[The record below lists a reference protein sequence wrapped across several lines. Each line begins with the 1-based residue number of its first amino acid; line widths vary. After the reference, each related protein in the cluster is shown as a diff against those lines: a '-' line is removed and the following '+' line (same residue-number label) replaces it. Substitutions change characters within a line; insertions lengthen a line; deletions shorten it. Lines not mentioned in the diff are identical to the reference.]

1 MNDHAHRVSQRF
13 ELQLP
18 AIVKPYL
25 GADVGDSHLV
35 LTRDISDQGVYFNV
49 MNTSNYPDQVQVEIL
64 LQVSG
69 HDSKDV
75 YVCMTTRG
83 EVVRRE
89 TEGLAVK
96 FVGKSR
102 MVLMTKT
109 T

>member
-1 MNDHAHRVSQRF
+1 MNHLTHRVSKRF

-25 GADVGDSHLV
+25 GSDVGDSRLV
-35 LTRDISDQGVYFNV
+35 LTRNISDQGVYFNV
-49 MNTSNYPDQVQVEIL
+49 MNTSSYPGQVQVEIL

-89 TEGLAVK
+89 PEGLAVK